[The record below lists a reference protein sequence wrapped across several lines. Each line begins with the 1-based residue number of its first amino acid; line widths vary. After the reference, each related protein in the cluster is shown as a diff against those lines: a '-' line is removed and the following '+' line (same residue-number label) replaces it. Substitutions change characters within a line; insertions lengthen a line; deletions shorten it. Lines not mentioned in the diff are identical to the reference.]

1 MKTGLIGVLGSLVAL
16 SCSSAIAGDNS
27 NTAKDIE
34 ALDKLKVIE
43 TINVTSSKE
52 IDDSKSET
60 VDLEVLKI
68 LKAADLESDTKTEAA
83 KDKLEIIETINVTAL
98 KEIDDTKDVDFDAEV
113 KALLDEVQ
121 KADEISD
128 PEGEAQALTK
138 FKKVYAKEFKGDYGK
153 SKLVEST
160 ESESG
165 KSVKLAK
172 SKSVV
177 KTKKLDSEAKIKEL
191 KQFEENDEETAAK

>member
-1 MKTGLIGVLGSLVAL
+1 MKTGLLAVLGSLVAL
-16 SCSSAIAGDNS
+16 SCSSAIAGDSS

-52 IDDSKSET
+52 IDDSKSEK

-113 KALLDEVQ
+113 KAVLDEVQ
-121 KADEISD
+121 KTDEISD

-138 FKKVYAKEFKGDYGK
+138 FKKVHAKK
-153 SKLVEST
+153 
-160 ESESG
+160 
-165 KSVKLAK
+165 
-172 SKSVV
+172 
-177 KTKKLDSEAKIKEL
+177 
-191 KQFEENDEETAAK
+191 

>member
-1 MKTGLIGVLGSLVAL
+1 MKTGLIAVLGSLVAL
-16 SCSSAIAGDNS
+16 SCSSAIAGDSS

-52 IDDSKSET
+52 IDDSKSEK

-113 KALLDEVQ
+113 KAVLDEVQ
-121 KADEISD
+121 KTDEISD

-138 FKKVYAKEFKGDYGK
+138 FKKVHAKKYKGDYAK
-153 SKLVEST
+153 AKLLESAEN
-160 ESESG
+160 ES
-165 KSVKLAK
+165 AK
-172 SKSVV
+172 SMKLTKSASVV
-177 KTKKLDSEAKIKEL
+177 KIKKLDSEAKLKEI
-191 KQFEENDEETAAK
+191 QQSAENDDETASK